1 MSVLATIRDHS
12 GRIDRGIQ
20 SLLVLSGGA
29 AAVGAFE
36 LSESLATS
44 IIFALSAVAT
54 GLALLALMYMLS
66 MSA

>member
-1 MSVLATIRDHS
+1 
-12 GRIDRGIQ
+12 
-20 SLLVLSGGA
+20 VLSGGA